1 MNIEEDQKNKAKDNF
16 LMENLPGASD
26 MLSITLPNKDLLY
39 YPLNS
44 KQNKYLDVF
53 DFVYQKKGGE
63 TEELDKTTPQK
74 KRKI

>member
-1 MNIEEDQKNKAKDNF
+1 MMNIEEDQKNKEKDNF
-16 LMENLPGASD
+16 LMENLPGAND

-53 DFVYQKKGGE
+53 DFVYQR
-63 TEELDKTTPQK
+63 LIHNFVLFFLVLLSFQ
-74 KRKI
+74 